1 MRLMSLVLAS
11 LALFQAH
18 GADSAPRSLTM
29 EEAIRLSASVVPV
42 ELARLDAAIARAG
55 YGAENAGLRPQVE
68 AVAGWVRQRAYQ
80 QLNNVP
86 YALTPDNTVDAR
98 LRVGQAIIDL
108 ETWNRT
114 QAAERRLLAAEAL
127 TALSLEDAASVAAN
141 AYSELASSEALV
153 LVRREDLTLA
163 EELLALAR
171 KQVEAGASEGIA
183 VTRAESRVASARTS
197 LTAAEGAVRSGSI
210 VLGRALRIDPATTF
224 IAAKHLGDEL
234 GVSSAP
240 MQPDAAVATA
250 QRSRLELKVSDETLA
265 AIQADARAARGARL
279 PTLTAFGDAGRIG
292 PEVDDT
298 ETTWRVGV
306 ELRIPLIDR
315 SRYDDQAARY
325 RVEQERLRRD
335 DLIQAIAAEVRTAVV
350 ALETSTAGLRSAL
363 EERRLAEQE
372 LAEARKRFAAGVAGN
387 LELTEAQRSLS
398 AARERVV
405 TAQSIMLRARVGLAR
420 SVGVATSLR

>member
-1 MRLMSLVLAS
+1 MRLLSLVLAS
-11 LALFQAH
+11 LTAIHLQ
-18 GADSAPRSLTM
+18 GADAAPRTLTL

-55 YGAENAGLRPQVE
+55 YGAEGAGLRPQVE

-86 YALTPDNTVDAR
+86 YALSPDNTVDAR
-98 LRVGQAIIDL
+98 LRVGQALIDL

-114 QAAERRLLAAEAL
+114 EAAERRLMAAEAL
-127 TALSLEDAASVAAN
+127 TALSLEEAASAAAN
-141 AYSELASSEALV
+141 AYSDLASSEALV
-153 LVRREDLTLA
+153 VVRREDLTLA

-183 VTRAESRVASARTS
+183 VTRAENRVASARTS

-210 VLGRALRIDPATTF
+210 VLGRALRIDPSTTF
-224 IAAKHLGDEL
+224 VAAKHLGDEL
-234 GVSSAP
+234 GESSAP
-240 MQPDAAVATA
+240 VQPEAAVAAA
-250 QRSRLELKVSDETLA
+250 QRSRLELKVSEETLA
-265 AIQADARAARGARL
+265 AVQADARAARGARL

-292 PEVDDT
+292 TELDDT
-298 ETTWRVGV
+298 ETTWRVGL

-325 RVEQERLRRD
+325 RVEQERLRRE
-335 DLIQAIAAEVRTAVV
+335 DLLQGIAAEVRTAVV
-350 ALETSTAGLRSAL
+350 ALETSSAGLRSAL

-398 AARERVV
+398 TAREHVV
-405 TAQSIMLRARVGLAR
+405 TAQSIMLKARVGLAR
-420 SVGVATSLR
+420 AVGVATSLR